1 MAKKKDEGAAPL
13 DVPTTGMEPGAVGF
27 GGEAAAVV
35 AAVRTRDVK
44 PKLYIVIDEAK
55 KTEVPVKALTKAR
68 AISYVAEATYKA
80 RLATMD
86 EVLAMGQ
93 KGVEVYDATTTD
105 E

>member
-13 DVPTTGMEPGAVGF
+13 DVPTTGMEPTLPGIEAPPVAV
-27 GGEAAAVV
+27 
-35 AAVRTRDVK
+35 VRTRDVK

>member
-13 DVPTTGMEPGAVGF
+13 DVPTTGMEPGAPGADS
-27 GGEAAAVV
+27 GGEPVIIA
-35 AAVRTRDVK
+35 RTRDVK